1 MQDKSK
7 IPTGYQR
14 IIPYLIMNNAIGFF
28 DFTENVFG
36 AEEKYRQMRD
46 NKVLM
51 HGEVNIGGN
60 YIMFADATDQFPP
73 QNAGMFIYVDDCD
86 ATYKLALENGATS
99 VMPPANQDY
108 GRSSGVKDGLG
119 NTWWITTGK

>member
-1 MQDKSK
+1 MEDKSK

-14 IIPYLIMNNAIGFF
+14 IIPYLIINNAIDFY
-28 DFTENVFG
+28 DFTKNVFG

-46 NKVLM
+46 EKVLM

-60 YIMFADATDQFPP
+60 YIMFADATENHSA

-86 ATYKLALENGATS
+86 SVYKKALINEALP
-99 VMPPANQDY
+99 VMEPADQSY
-108 GRSSGVKDGLG
+108 GRSAGIKDPFG
-119 NTWWITTGK
+119 NTWWITTGI